1 MNEKL
6 LQYIWNYKLFT
17 HFDFK
22 DSDGNSIEILDFG
35 KWNSD
40 SGPDFLFAKIK
51 INNLILAGNIEI
63 HVKASDW
70 IFHQHSQNSD
80 YQNVIL
86 HVVFQN
92 DADILEFKNKNIP
105 TLEIRNYIDEK
116 ICSNYHHFVNE
127 SRFIPCEKVFSP
139 DKIPIGFHEENLIKK
154 LEEKS
159 LVIEKDLKIQKNNF
173 EAILFHYLAYAFGL
187 KINAAIFKQLAETV
201 DFSVI
206 NKIRQD
212 KTQLEALFFGLA
224 GWLENTVDHQSKI
237 WKREFDFL
245 KAKYQLPNVII
256 SPKFLRLRP
265 ANFPTIRLSQLA
277 DLYFQ
282 HSHLFS
288 EVISA
293 KNSEVLKTVF
303 ANIKASEYWNDH
315 YNFGKI
321 SSVNTQ
327 KILSSNFIEI
337 ILLNAVLP
345 IKFAYEKHTN
355 EYITDEILEY
365 YRVLAAEKNTVVD
378 GWKNL
383 GIKSENSLESQ
394 SLIYH
399 YKNFCETKKCL
410 NCGIGFKILKEPRHV

>member
-22 DSDGNSIEILDFG
+22 DSEGNSIEILDFG

-51 INNLILAGNIEI
+51 INNLILVGNIEI

-105 TLEIRNYIDEK
+105 TLELRNYIDEK
-116 ICSNYHHFVNE
+116 IYSNYHHFVNE
-127 SRFIPCEKVFSP
+127 SRFIPCEKVFRT

-154 LEEKS
+154 LQEKS

-173 EAILFHYLAYAFGL
+173 EAILFYYLAYAFGL
-187 KINAAIFKQLAETV
+187 KINAVVFKQLAETV

-212 KTQLEALFFGLA
+212 KTQLEALFLPDG
-224 GWLENTVDHQSKI
+224 SKI
-237 WKREFDFL
+237 
-245 KAKYQLPNVII
+245 
-256 SPKFLRLRP
+256 
-265 ANFPTIRLSQLA
+265 
-277 DLYFQ
+277 
-282 HSHLFS
+282 
-288 EVISA
+288 
-293 KNSEVLKTVF
+293 
-303 ANIKASEYWNDH
+303 
-315 YNFGKI
+315 
-321 SSVNTQ
+321 Q
-327 KILSSNFIEI
+327 KIINLKSGKENLNF
-337 ILLNAVLP
+337 
-345 IKFAYEKHTN
+345 
-355 EYITDEILEY
+355 
-365 YRVLAAEKNTVVD
+365 
-378 GWKNL
+378 
-383 GIKSENSLESQ
+383 
-394 SLIYH
+394 
-399 YKNFCETKKCL
+399 
-410 NCGIGFKILKEPRHV
+410 